1 MSNPLEHPFPQRI
14 SHWINLI
21 NFLALGVTG
30 YFIHSPFQGM
40 PMNII
45 RNVHFIFMYTL
56 IINGLVRF
64 YYSFF
69 GKYKDY
75 TSFFLNSEDLK
86 TFWPQTKYYLFL
98 DKKHPDIRNKYNP
111 LQKLAYIAMPIMAVV
126 QIITGALL
134 YLPLKFPAL
143 SSYFGG
149 LAAVRGIHYVVMWL
163 FFAIILA
170 HVYLVFTEAY
180 DQFWLMFFGKSKKK
194 SVPKPFNNSGKST
207 SSNKA

>member
-1 MSNPLEHPFPQRI
+1 MANPLDHSLPHRI

-30 YFIHSPFQGM
+30 YFIHSPYQGI
-40 PMNII
+40 PMNFI
-45 RNVHFIFMYTL
+45 RNIHFIFMYIL

-69 GKYKDY
+69 SKYKDY
-75 TSFFLNSEDLK
+75 DSFFLNFQDLK
-86 TFWPQTKYYLFL
+86 NFWPQIKYYLFL
-98 DKKHPDIRNKYNP
+98 EKKHPKSTNKYNP

-143 SSYFGG
+143 TSYFGG
-149 LAAVRGIHYVVMWL
+149 LAAVRGIHYVIMWL

-180 DQFWLMFFGKSKKK
+180 DQFWFMFFGIKKHK
-194 SVPKPFNNSGKST
+194 SVRKPLSNSGG
-207 SSNKA
+207 

>member
-1 MSNPLEHPFPQRI
+1 MDNALDHPLPQRI

-21 NFLALGVTG
+21 NFLVLGITG
-30 YFIHSPFQGM
+30 YLIHSPFQGM

-45 RNVHFIFMYTL
+45 RNLHFIFMYTL

-69 GKYKDY
+69 GKHKDY
-75 TSFFLNSEDLK
+75 DTFFLNSEDVK
-86 TFWPQTKYYLFL
+86 NFWPQTKYYLFL
-98 DKKHPDIRNKYNP
+98 DRKHPDIANTYNP

-126 QIITGALL
+126 QIITGVLL
-134 YLPLKFPAL
+134 YLPLKFPTL

-180 DQFWLMFFGKSKKK
+180 DQFWLMFFGRSKRKISK
-194 SVPKPFNNSGKST
+194 RPLNNSGKST
-207 SSNKA
+207 SSN